1 VRVSQ
6 AGQAAEEEEEDGSIK
21 NSRTTVL
28 SHVNTAAQQQLDLLL
43 QLHSEP
49 ARTSDIGRL
58 QWEWEWGSGGYLEH
72 PKNISTVQWRTGPN
86 WRYEP

>member
-1 VRVSQ
+1 MDR
-6 AGQAAEEEEEDGSIK
+6 
-21 NSRTTVL
+21 SRTRELLYRGTL
-28 SHVNTAAQQQLDLLL
+28 SCEHSSTAAARSTTVL

-58 QWEWEWGSGGYLEH
+58 QWEWGSGGYLEH